1 MNILLKRNPLFWLLI
16 ILSYMISS
24 AISQSLDS
32 STAFK
37 WEVGEEL
44 TYKVSWSFIKLG
56 ELKLKVIKK
65 DTLNNRPVYHC
76 KINVDSRPH
85 LPFITIHDTWESFVD
100 SAEFFSHQFIAYEKE
115 GSHLI
120 YSLYRYHMNEKQLEM
135 RVEKHQDSTKEVLFD
150 SLVTVSS
157 EIHDGLS
164 MLYFARGFVKRNHN
178 VNLNIVINTKFV
190 TTDLDFGATREEID
204 FNLQKLDCFY
214 LEGRLKFVGVAGIK
228 DDFKGWFSP
237 DRQSIPIRA
246 KMKAFIGSVGIEL
259 IRWNNW
265 EH

>member
-1 MNILLKRNPLFWLLI
+1 MV
-16 ILSYMISS
+16 LS
-24 AISQSLDS
+24 ARSQPSDS
-32 STAFK
+32 STVFK
-37 WEVGEEL
+37 WNVGEEL
-44 TYKVSWSFIKLG
+44 TYKVTWTFIKLG

-76 KINVDSRPH
+76 QINVDSKPG

-120 YSLYRYHMNEKQLEM
+120 YSHYRYHMNEKQIEM
-135 RVEKHQDSTKEVLFD
+135 KVEKHHDSTKEVLFD

-164 MLYFARGFVKRNHN
+164 MLYLARGYVKKNHN
-178 VNLNIVINTKFV
+178 VNLNLVINTKFV
-190 TTDLDFGATREEID
+190 TTDINFEGIRKEID
-204 FNLQKLDCFY
+204 YNLQKLNCFFVD
-214 LEGRLKFVGVAGIK
+214 GRLKFVGVAGIK

-237 DRQSIPIRA
+237 DPQSIPIRA
-246 KMKAFIGSVGIEL
+246 KLKAFIGSVGIEL
-259 IRWNNW
+259 IRWKNW